1 MIDAILQEAL
11 DTCIETMAVRSA
23 IVKSNVT
30 DTTFELR
37 FVYFFADFSFV
48 FMLKQMRTFLFE
60 TLKSVPL
67 MSANFKK
74 NNFRRGHMCLIEVH
88 LYA

>member
-1 MIDAILQEAL
+1 
-11 DTCIETMAVRSA
+11 MAVRSA

-30 DTTFELR
+30 DTAFELR
-37 FVYFFADFSFV
+37 FVYFLADFSFV

-74 NNFRRGHMCLIEVH
+74 NNFRRGRMCLIEVH